1 MNRDDLFKS
10 IGEIDE
16 SMILKSDK
24 SSKNKWT
31 KWVGLVASI
40 VIVICVGNRMLNNR
54 VDLLSDEDVIIEI
67 GRAHV

>member
-31 KWVGLVASI
+31 KWVSQKNVPP
-40 VIVICVGNRMLNNR
+40 
-54 VDLLSDEDVIIEI
+54 
-67 GRAHV
+67 